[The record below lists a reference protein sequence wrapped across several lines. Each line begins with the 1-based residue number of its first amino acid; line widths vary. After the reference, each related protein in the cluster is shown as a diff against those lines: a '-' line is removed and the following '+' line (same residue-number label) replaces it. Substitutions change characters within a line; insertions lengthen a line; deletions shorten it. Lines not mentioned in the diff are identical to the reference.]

1 MYEQIYDWLAVLL
14 ADNDVFV
21 GIVGASA
28 IGTLLFVARSVP
40 STLWRLAVRHL
51 TVELTVHSTDPAFEW
66 IRLWLARHPYGG
78 RARRLWLTARSHRD
92 SDEIEG
98 ERPEWTLAPGE
109 GFHLFMHGGRP
120 VALWRTVDR
129 KASRGLTLRET
140 LVLRTTGRSQAFLRR
155 LVGDAITIG
164 RTDDRVRIFGWFGY
178 WQLVARKRR
187 RPLDTIVLPIGLM
200 ELVVGD
206 AAWFF
211 DAEDWFVARGVPYRR
226 GYLFSGPPGTG
237 KSSLALALAGHFDRP
252 LYTLNLSAMGN
263 DSVLAETFADVPQDA
278 ILLLEDIDASMA
290 AAAREDEESGKEKPR
305 AGPTLAGLLNAIDG
319 VASADGRLLIMT
331 SNHPEKLDPAL
342 VRPGRIDLR
351 IPFRLLGRK
360 DVRRMYLRFHPGE
373 EASADQFARLVPV
386 PVSAAELQRRLM
398 GADPMAGLC
407 IERTPAAAE

>member
-1 MYEQIYDWLAVLL
+1 MYEQIYNWLAVQL

-40 STLWRLAVRHL
+40 ATLWRLAVRHL

-78 RARRLWLTARSHRD
+78 RARRLWLTAHNNRD
-92 SDEIEG
+92 GDDAEG
-98 ERPEWTLAPGE
+98 EKPEWTLAPGE
-109 GFHLFMHGGRP
+109 GLHLFMHGGRP
-120 VALWRTVDR
+120 VALWRSVDR
-129 KASRGLTLRET
+129 KASRGFALKET
-140 LVLRTTGRSQAFLRR
+140 FVLKAVGRSQAFLRS
-155 LVGDAITIG
+155 LVDEAIRVG
-164 RTDDRVRIFGWFGY
+164 NADDRVRIHGWFGY

-187 RPLDTIVLPIGLM
+187 RPLDTVILPDGLM
-200 ELVVGD
+200 DLVVED

-211 DAEDWFVARGVPYRR
+211 DAEDWYVERGVPYRR

-237 KSSLALALAGHFDRP
+237 KSSLALAMAGHFARP
-252 LYTLNLSAMGN
+252 LYTLNLSAMSN

-278 ILLLEDIDASMA
+278 ILLLEDIDACTA
-290 AAAREDEESGKEKPR
+290 AVSREEEDSGKERPR
-305 AGPTLAGLLNAIDG
+305 TGPTLAGLLNAIDG

-342 VRPGRIDLR
+342 VRPGRIDLKV
-351 IPFRLLGRK
+351 PLRLLRRK

-373 EASADQFARLVPV
+373 EASADQFAKLMPV

-407 IERTPAAAE
+407 IESAPAAAE